1 MLDLSKRYK
10 RAQFINFLRNFLP
23 SDTSFD
29 SKQINIS
36 SEFNFLKTAW
46 FIGKSA
52 SLENLSI
59 LEVEHTNSEKKEFK
73 TLEIYSN

>member
-10 RAQFINFLRNFLP
+10 RDEFVNFLRNFLP

-29 SKQINIS
+29 SKQIDIS
-36 SEFNFLKTAW
+36 SEFSFLKTAW
-46 FIGKSA
+46 IIGRSKY
-52 SLENLSI
+52 LENLSI

-73 TLEIYSN
+73 TLEIYLN